1 LTVSKQ
7 DLESSRVILVE
18 HEATIA
24 SLKAEE
30 KIKVKDIEAMAGKL

>member
-1 LTVSKQ
+1 LTDSKQ
-7 DLESSRVILVE
+7 KLESSRVILVE

-30 KIKVKDIEAMAGKL
+30 KIKVKDIEAMKGTV